1 MSKSARQH
9 MINVQILRRGISDQN
24 ILAAMG
30 EVPREDFV
38 EPGFDEYAYD
48 DRALPIA
55 EGQTISQP
63 YIVAAMLDAAQLH
76 GDDRVLE
83 VGTGSGYS
91 AAVLS
96 RLVTEVFA
104 IERHAS
110 LTEIAKERCRILG
123 YHNISFRTADGTKG
137 WPEAAPFHAI
147 LVAAAAPAPPPSL
160 KQQLTLGGRL
170 IIPIGEN
177 PAQRLIRFTR
187 LDRMNFKRDDLGG
200 VNFVPLIGAEGWS
213 QAERGPHKP

>member
-9 MINVQILRRGISDQN
+9 MIEAQIVRRGIRDRN

-38 EPGFDEYAYD
+38 GPDFGEYAYE

-63 YIVAAMLDAAQLH
+63 YIVAAMLNAARVSRA
-76 GDDRVLE
+76 DRVLE
-83 VGTGSGYS
+83 VGAGSGYS

-96 RLVTEVFA
+96 RLVAEVFA
-104 IERHAS
+104 IERHAG
-110 LTEIAKERCRILG
+110 LTEAAKERCRTLG
-123 YHNISFRTADGTKG
+123 YHNIRFRTGDGTKG
-137 WPEAAPFHAI
+137 WPEAAPFDAI
-147 LVAAAAPAPPPSL
+147 LVAAAAPDPPESL
-160 KQQLTLGGRL
+160 KQQLAPGGRL

-177 PAQRLIRFTR
+177 PEQRLIRLTR
-187 LDRMNFKRDDLGG
+187 LDKRNFQRDDLGG

-213 QAERGPHKP
+213 ETGPGRHTP